1 MRVLVG
7 IALWLCCAVCAA
19 QIAAESF
26 ENSSTFT
33 ISNGAYYSGSSGAGD
48 RPATS
53 PFAVAGTYAYG
64 CTNTTVTM
72 TSPVYNTSCY
82 SSVAMSLRLAAFSI
96 ASTGNGMD
104 LADNVK
110 VYVSTDGGST
120 FNSYLE
126 VYGNNNAY
134 WAYSATGVASTAYPT
149 VTTYTPG
156 GGGSRT
162 ADGYSTLTIT
172 SLPAISNL
180 VIRIVMINNSANER
194 WVLDDFQLTGT
205 FIGCNSITSGSVS
218 PTTFTLDCSNAQ
230 SGTVT
235 FTSSGTFNAGNV
247 YSAQLSDANG
257 SFALPTTVG
266 TLTST
271 ANSGTITIT
280 IPLNTPSGTGYQI
293 QVVSGNPAVTGSAT
307 SSFTITNS
315 CTIACPSLT
324 GAILNGCDNATAGC
338 NEGDTEILFFN
349 TGTYSV
355 SVSTLSSGVVTYY
368 GSTTSYTNGT
378 ADASTGTF
386 SSNATITSTLNS
398 STGCSGSF
406 IDAASA
412 GTIPAG
418 ATVMMVPNNF
428 CSVNYDFSA
437 ICANFSPIYV
447 LYFGTTS
454 WSSTGNLANNQT
466 PGPKPKYLEVDFSSA
481 AGACG
486 PQFYTYDAYI
496 EANGNGAGVAYSSVS
511 TNSASP
517 VSPVSYT
524 GTGCA
529 LPMVLPVDLL
539 SFSARLRTADETE
552 ISFTTIREEHLG
564 QFIVSKSYDGLI
576 YEPCAAAPAHNLPV
590 AKSYIV
596 YDRLYDTD
604 AAVVYYRL
612 EEEDLNGA
620 RKAIGYALLELRPS
634 EEMQVLYDAGGVV
647 IKSPVPLQRIALRAA
662 DGRLLAEGNGEED
675 TLTYSLSLQHLP
687 GGFYLLTVTQQ
698 GGRIYTFK
706 IIR

>member
-1 MRVLVG
+1 MRVLSSIV
-7 IALWLCCAVCAA
+7 LWLCCAVCAA

-26 ENSSTFT
+26 ENASAFT
-33 ISNGAYYSGSSGAGD
+33 ISNGAYYSGSSGTGD
-48 RPATS
+48 RPATT

-82 SSVAMSLRLAAFSI
+82 SSVAMSVRLAAFSI

-120 FNSYLE
+120 FNSCLE

-134 WAYSATGVASTAYPT
+134 WAYSATGVATAAYPT
-149 VTTYTPG
+149 ATTYTPA

-172 SLPAISNL
+172 SLPSISNL
-180 VIRIVMINNSANER
+180 VVRIVMVNNSSNER

-205 FIGCNSITSGSVS
+205 FIGCSSITSGAVS

-257 SFALPTTVG
+257 SFASPTTVG

-293 QVVSGNPAVTGSAT
+293 QVVSSNPSVTGSAT
-307 SSFTITNS
+307 SSFTISNS

-324 GAILNGCDNATAGC
+324 GAIMNGCDDGTTGC
-338 NEGDTEILFFN
+338 NEGDTEVLFFN

-355 SVSTLSSGVVTYY
+355 SVSSLGSNVVTYY

-378 ADASTGTF
+378 ADATTGSFT
-386 SSNATITSTLNS
+386 SNATITSALNS

-418 ATVMMVPNNF
+418 ATVMMVPDNF
-428 CSVNYDFSA
+428 CSIHYDFSS
-437 ICANFSPIYV
+437 ICASFSPIYV
-447 LYFGTTS
+447 LYFGTSS
-454 WSSTGNLANNQT
+454 WSSTGNLANHQS

-481 AGACG
+481 VGACG
-486 PQFYTYDAYI
+486 PQYYTYDAYT
-496 EANGNGAGVAYSSVS
+496 EASGNGAGAAYSSVS
-511 TNSASP
+511 TSSASP

-524 GTGCA
+524 GATCT

-539 SFSARLRTADETE
+539 SFGARLLAAGEAE
-552 ISFTTIREEHLG
+552 ISFTTMREENLK
-564 QFIVSKSYDGLI
+564 QFIISKSYDGLVYLPFA
-576 YEPCAAAPAHNLPV
+576 YEPAHNLPV
-590 AKSYIV
+590 ARSYVV
-596 YDRLYDTD
+596 YDQLYDTE
-604 AAVVYYRL
+604 AEVVYYRL
-612 EEEDLNGA
+612 EEEDMNGA
-620 RKAIGYALLELRPS
+620 RKAIGYTLLELKPS
-634 EEMQVLYDAGGVV
+634 KEIQVLYDAGGVV
-647 IKSPVPLQRIALRAA
+647 IKSPLPLQRIALCAA
-662 DGRLLAEGNGEED
+662 DGRLLAEAGGDENN
-675 TLTYSLSLQHLP
+675 LSYNLSMHHLP
-687 GGFYLLTVTQQ
+687 RGFYLLTVTQ
-698 GGRIYTFK
+698 GGGEVYTFK
-706 IIR
+706 VIR